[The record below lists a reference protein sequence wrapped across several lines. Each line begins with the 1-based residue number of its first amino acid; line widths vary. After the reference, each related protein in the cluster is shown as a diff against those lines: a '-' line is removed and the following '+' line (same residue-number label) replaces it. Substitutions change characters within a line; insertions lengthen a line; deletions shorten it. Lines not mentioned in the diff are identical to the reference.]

1 LQTPEK
7 APKHICEAI
16 EGSNLEG
23 SFGAPLDLAL
33 SQKTAFE
40 HKTDKEREKA
50 HKVHLLKFAGDVSD
64 IVTEN

>member
-7 APKHICEAI
+7 ALKHICQAI

-33 SQKTAFE
+33 SQKIAFE
-40 HKTDKEREKA
+40 NKTDKEREKA
-50 HKVHLLKFAGDVSD
+50 RKVHLLEFCQ
-64 IVTEN
+64 